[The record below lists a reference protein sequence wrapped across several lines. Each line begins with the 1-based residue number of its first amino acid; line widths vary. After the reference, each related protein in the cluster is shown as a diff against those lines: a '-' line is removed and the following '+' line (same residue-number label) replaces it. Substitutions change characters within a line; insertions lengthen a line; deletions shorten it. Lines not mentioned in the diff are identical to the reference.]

1 MDLDD
6 TQLKV
11 NRPTVHLTQIYA
23 SIKVIR
29 SVEALV
35 GKPKSITESI
45 PYRFLK
51 PETKSQS

>member
-1 MDLDD
+1 MDLDN
-6 TQLKV
+6 TPSKI

-35 GKPKSITESI
+35 GKPKFITEQYLIGS
-45 PYRFLK
+45 
-51 PETKSQS
+51 